1 MKAVVGL
8 GNPGRTYAHTRHNVG
23 FDVLD
28 VIAKR
33 KGIRIL
39 SRRHRAL
46 VGSFDLDGEEV
57 LLVKPQT
64 FMNDSGA
71 AVELVVRKHGLP
83 LENIIVVCDDIDLPV
98 GAIRIRRKGSSGGHK
113 GLQSIINR
121 LHSSDF
127 PRIRIGVGREGDA
140 IDHVLSRFS
149 KKDREVI
156 EVALE
161 RAADAVEMI
170 LSAGIEP
177 AMNEFNRQP
186 AAAN

>member
-1 MKAVVGL
+1 MKAIVGL
-8 GNPGRTYAHTRHNVG
+8 GNPGRGYAHTRHNVG

-28 VIAKR
+28 IIAKR

-46 VGSFDLDGEEV
+46 VGGFELDGEEV

-71 AVELVVRKHGLP
+71 AVELVANKHNLP
-83 LENIIVVCDDIDLPV
+83 IENIIVVCDDIDLPV

-121 LHSSDF
+121 LRSSEF

-140 IDHVLSRFS
+140 IDHVLSRFGR
-149 KKDREVI
+149 KDREI
-156 EVALE
+156 IDAALE
-161 RAADAVEMI
+161 RAADAVEAI
-170 LSAGIEP
+170 LTAGIEP
-177 AMNEFNRQP
+177 AMNQFNRQP
-186 AAAN
+186 PTDN